1 MSYDETHSING
12 VFTPFLGHFQSAKI
26 IKEQMN
32 ELINLAKKASL
43 NDSKI
48 LKLLRRRCILK
59 LYLVLLFQEM
69 SFVLKILL

>member
-12 VFTPFLGHFQSAKI
+12 VFTPFLGHSQSAKI
-26 IKEQMN
+26 TKEQMN

-48 LKLLRRRCILK
+48 LKLLRRCFILK

-69 SFVLKILL
+69 SFALKILL

>member
-12 VFTPFLGHFQSAKI
+12 VFTSFLGHFQSAKI
-26 IKEQMN
+26 TKEQMN

-69 SFVLKILL
+69 SFALKILL